1 MKKNYMLPQAEICLI
16 QAEDILT
23 VSVDTTSMLGIG
35 EGDFVNFDD

>member
-23 VSVDTTSMLGIG
+23 VSVDTTSALDIG
-35 EGDFVNFDD
+35 QGDCVDFD